1 MSKYISIFERNW
13 FSNNLSLFTTNII
26 GQSRI
31 PFFRSTN
38 ITARKE
44 MHAIYVKLTG
54 MINEMI
60 LRIVLN
66 IQKFFVRLEEN
77 IAKNKDL

>member
-44 MHAIYVKLTG
+44 MHAIYVKLT
-54 MINEMI
+54 EW
-60 LRIVLN
+60 LTKWFYELN

>member
-1 MSKYISIFERNW
+1 
-13 FSNNLSLFTTNII
+13 
-26 GQSRI
+26 
-31 PFFRSTN
+31 
-38 ITARKE
+38 